1 MMPTIASAKT
11 ANYLDDSA
19 SFTIAKSVK
28 LGLGEDEMRS
38 APAIGGQHKVKE
50 DKHTATKCSK
60 NEDCEADQ
68 YCTMGMCKDLCERN
82 RTKKKVKCSGETPV
96 CTPDNH
102 DSYCACTPESCNA
115 AWECRKVSG
124 RYSCEP
130 CSAGEKC
137 GCPDGKM
144 SNGSGKCVTCNFDSD
159 CADDE
164 YCSNS
169 GTEASS
175 CSIVTC
181 STGEYVGN
189 HQCNSCSSAIPGCTD
204 CTSSSNCTSCEAKY
218 QDPSGNGGECVM
230 TTCSSGQYL
239 NEDDG
244 NCYPCSNGC
253 RQCTSSTNCQA
264 CEDAYELVSGAYCE
278 LKGCAADQY
287 LNMADGQCYSCPAA
301 CSSCSTVMSSEETSA
316 CTACVDDYKLSGTQ
330 CVQKSCSDMGYSTSC
345 GEGQDSV
352 PANKSGSD
360 GACYTCSAIAGYCTS
375 DSDCASNQK
384 CVNNECVGKT
394 CSEINSSYKTS
405 CSDGYSSTST
415 GVSGSDGTCY
425 TCSAISGYCTSD
437 SQCGTNQKCVNNE
450 CVGKTCSEINSSYKT
465 SCSNGYSST
474 SAGVSGS
481 DGACYTCSAI
491 SGYCTSDSDCASNQK
506 CVNNSCVLKTCAEL
520 GHKSSCNTA
529 DGYTAVNANVTGSD
543 GTCYDCN
550 VASCPS
556 GYSTSTTSCS
566 GGYALDTDGKSGGKA
581 CGKCVK
587 TGCTSDS
594 DCGNSQYCSNYI
606 CTTVPCDTSNGYT
619 VSNHVC
625 VATDCPLGYSASTTS
640 CSGGYTLD
648 TDGKSG
654 GKACGKCVAANCPS
668 GYSTSVTS
676 CGSGYTLK
684 TNGYSGDNA
693 CGKCEAANCPSGYS
707 TSVTSCDSGY
717 TLKTN
722 GYSGDNACGKC
733 EAANCPSGY
742 STSVTSCGSGYTLK
756 TNGYSGGKA
765 CGKCEEANCPSGYS
779 TSVTSC
785 TGKEKLETNGS
796 SGGKACGK
804 CVLKT
809 CKEMGYATSC
819 GSEYYSQEGAY
830 VVGSDGPCFICN
842 MCPPGYAT
850 STINCGPG
858 TYLDTQGSFNGAP
871 CGKCLSSSTCEALGY
886 HTYGPQMVCT
896 PPIEVTVN
904 GLRCY
909 KCGSSSG
916 TSCEKKYPS
925 PDGTYRDGADFCYFI
940 GSAAK
945 NAWETSKCASHLSCS
960 SVKNGASYYV
970 TIKDGFMIDSN

>member
-1 MMPTIASAKT
+1 
-11 ANYLDDSA
+11 
-19 SFTIAKSVK
+19 
-28 LGLGEDEMRS
+28 MRS
-38 APAIGGQHKVKE
+38 APAIGGQHKVE
-50 DKHTATKCSK
+50 ADKHTATKCSK

-96 CTPDNH
+96 CTPDDH

-189 HQCNSCSSAIPGCTD
+189 HQCNSCSSAITGCTD
-204 CTSSSNCTSCEAKY
+204 CTSASNCTSCEAKY
-218 QDPSGNGGECVM
+218 QDPSGNGGGCVM

-264 CEDAYELVSGAYCE
+264 CEDAYDLASGAYCE
-278 LKGCAADQY
+278 LRGCAADQY

-360 GACYTCSAIAGYCTS
+360 GACYSCSAISGYCTS
-375 DSDCASNQK
+375 DSQCGTNQK
-384 CVNNECVGKT
+384 CVNNGCVGKT

-415 GVSGSDGTCY
+415 GVSGSDGACV
-425 TCSAISGYCTSD
+425 TCSTIPGYCTSD
-437 SQCGTNQKCVNNE
+437 SQCGT
-450 CVGKTCSEINSSYKT
+450 
-465 SCSNGYSST
+465 
-474 SAGVSGS
+474 
-481 DGACYTCSAI
+481 
-491 SGYCTSDSDCASNQK
+491 NQK

-543 GTCYDCN
+543 GTCYDCT

-566 GGYALDTDGKSGGKA
+566 GGYALDTNGK
-581 CGKCVK
+581 
-587 TGCTSDS
+587 
-594 DCGNSQYCSNYI
+594 
-606 CTTVPCDTSNGYT
+606 
-619 VSNHVC
+619 
-625 VATDCPLGYSASTTS
+625 
-640 CSGGYTLD
+640 
-648 TDGKSG
+648 
-654 GKACGKCVAANCPS
+654 
-668 GYSTSVTS
+668 
-676 CGSGYTLK
+676 
-684 TNGYSGDNA
+684 
-693 CGKCEAANCPSGYS
+693 
-707 TSVTSCDSGY
+707 
-717 TLKTN
+717 
-722 GYSGDNACGKC
+722 
-733 EAANCPSGY
+733 
-742 STSVTSCGSGYTLK
+742 
-756 TNGYSGGKA
+756 SGGKA
-765 CGKCEEANCPSGYS
+765 CGKCEEAGCSAYGYYSSCPAGKVLAGSNIGNCYARCDDVKCSSGYQKTQPSCSGAGYELLTETVSGVTCYKCGDKPCPSGYATFIQGHRVDEAFCQGS
-779 TSVTSC
+779 NY
-785 TGKEKLETNGS
+785 ETNGY
-796 SGGKACGK
+796 SGAYACGK
-804 CVLKT
+804 CV
-809 CKEMGYATSC
+809 SRP
-819 GSEYYSQEGAY
+819 SS
-830 VVGSDGPCFICN
+830 S
-842 MCPPGYAT
+842 
-850 STINCGPG
+850 
-858 TYLDTQGSFNGAP
+858 
-871 CGKCLSSSTCEALGY
+871 SSSTR
-886 HTYGPQMVCT
+886 VCT
-896 PPIEVTVN
+896 THSD
-904 GLRCY
+904 C
-909 KCGSSSG
+909 SSG
-916 TSCEKKYPS
+916 YECTDGGLKCKKCKAGSNLGSGYGNCNCS
-925 PDGTYRDGADFCYFI
+925 VGTWSDGYGGCSKDVCPGGRAKQYNSRT
-940 GSAAK
+940 GSYECP
-945 NAWETSKCASHLSCS
+945 W
-960 SVKNGASYYV
+960 
-970 TIKDGFMIDSN
+970 

>member
-1 MMPTIASAKT
+1 MKKILALALLACMMPTIASAKT
-11 ANYLDDSA
+11 ATYLDDSA

-38 APAIGGQHKVKE
+38 APATGGQRKVE
-50 DKHTATKCSK
+50 ADKHAATKCAK
-60 NEDCEADQ
+60 DEDCANDQ

-82 RTKKKVKCSGETPV
+82 RTKNKVKCSGETPV

-130 CSAGEKC
+130 CGAGEKC

-218 QDPSGNGGECVM
+218 QDPSGNGGGCVM

-253 RQCTSSTNCQA
+253 RQCTSSTNCQV

-278 LKGCAADQY
+278 LRGCAADQY

-316 CTACVDDYKLSGTQ
+316 CTACVDGYKLSGTQ

-375 DSDCASNQK
+375 DSDCAS
-384 CVNNECVGKT
+384 
-394 CSEINSSYKTS
+394 
-405 CSDGYSSTST
+405 
-415 GVSGSDGTCY
+415 
-425 TCSAISGYCTSD
+425 
-437 SQCGTNQKCVNNE
+437 NQKCVNNE

-550 VASCPS
+550 VASCKA

-566 GGYALDTDGKSGGKA
+566 GGYALNTSGKSGGKA

-587 TGCTSDS
+587 TGCTADS
-594 DCGNSQYCSNYI
+594 DCGNSQYCSNYT

-640 CSGGYTLD
+640 CSGGYTLN
-648 TDGKSG
+648 TSGKSG
-654 GKACGKCVAANCPS
+654 GKACGKCV
-668 GYSTSVTS
+668 
-676 CGSGYTLK
+676 
-684 TNGYSGDNA
+684 
-693 CGKCEAANCPSGYS
+693 AANCPSGYS

-733 EAANCPSGY
+733 EVANCPSGY
-742 STSVTSCGSGYTLK
+742 STSVTSCDSGYTLK
-756 TNGYSGGKA
+756 TNGYSAGKA

-960 SVKNGASYYV
+960 KVKNGALYYV
-970 TIKDGFMIDSN
+970 TIKDGFMIDHN